1 MLLWFMSV
9 NKWARDAMRDMLC
22 EFYCTTLSCVIREQ
36 VSTWRYARDHVT
48 FIALP
53 FNSLRKNSTP
63 VFHIWRHSIKLGSKW
78 VWDSRQSHFSF
89 LWQVF
94 ARLAMCHTRIPKLW
108 LKVLKC
114 TSLGPPSNL
123 HRCILRVEFSF
134 GLPSHLQNCVP
145 RVEL

>member
-1 MLLWFMSV
+1 MIYE
-9 NKWARDAMRDMLC
+9 C
-22 EFYCTTLSCVIREQ
+22 EQVSTWRYAGHVMWVYCTTLSCVIREQ

-48 FIALP
+48 FIARP
-53 FNSLRKNSTP
+53 FNSLRKHSTP
-63 VFHIWRHSIKLGSKW
+63 VFHVWRHSIKLGSKW
-78 VWDSRQSHFSF
+78 VWDSRQSHISF

-94 ARLAMCHTRIPKLW
+94 ARLAMCQTRIPKLW

-134 GLPSHLQNCVP
+134 DLPSHLQNCVP